1 MTPSQRRIY
10 LTGALAARDY
20 LCRTQADLRIHRQF
34 RSDTLRWALAH
45 ASAHPPE
52 YRAGF
57 LDGIGAFVSMVLEGC
72 QVNPET
78 WEVLTA
84 VEQAGERQ

>member
-1 MTPSQRRIY
+1 MTPTQRRHY

-20 LCRTQADLRIHRQF
+20 LRRTQADLRIHRQLKP
-34 RSDTLRWALAH
+34 DALRWALAH
-45 ASAHPPE
+45 AAKHPPE

-72 QVNPET
+72 QINPDT
-78 WEVLTA
+78 WEVLAA
-84 VEQAGERQ
+84 VERVGESQ

>member
-1 MTPSQRRIY
+1 MTPSQRRTY
-10 LTGALAARDY
+10 LTGALAARDN
-20 LCRTQADLRIHRQF
+20 LSRTQADLRIHRQF
-34 RSDTLRWALAH
+34 RADTLRWALAY
-45 ASAHPPE
+45 AVGHPPE

-78 WEVLTA
+78 WEVLSA
-84 VEQAGERQ
+84 VERAGERQ

>member
-1 MTPSQRRIY
+1 MTPTKRRIY
-10 LTGALAARDY
+10 LTGALAARDD
-20 LCRTQADLRIHRQF
+20 LSRTQADLRMHRQF
-34 RSDTLRWALAH
+34 QPDTLRWALAH
-45 ASAHPPE
+45 TSTRAPE

-57 LDGIGAFVSMVLEGC
+57 LDAIGAFVSMVLEGC

-84 VEQAGERQ
+84 LERAGESR

>member
-1 MTPSQRRIY
+1 MTPAKRRIY

-20 LCRTQADLRIHRQF
+20 LCRTQTDLRVHQHSRP
-34 RSDTLRWALAH
+34 DTLRWDLAY
-45 ASAHPPE
+45 ASSHPPE
-52 YRAGF
+52 WRLGF
-57 LDGIGAFVSMVLEGC
+57 LDAIGAFVSMVLEGC

-84 VEQAGERQ
+84 VERAGESR

>member
-1 MTPSQRRIY
+1 MTPSQRRTY

-20 LCRTQADLRIHRQF
+20 LCRTQADLCTHRQF
-34 RSDTLRWALAH
+34 RPEALRWALAH
-45 ASAHPPE
+45 ASARPPE

-78 WEVLTA
+78 WEVLSA
-84 VEQAGERQ
+84 VERAGESQ

>member
-1 MTPSQRRIY
+1 MTPTQRRTY

-20 LCRTQADLRIHRQF
+20 LCRTQTDLRIQRQL
-34 RSDTLRWALAH
+34 RPDALRWALAH
-45 ASAHPPE
+45 ATKHPPE

-72 QVNPET
+72 QINPET
-78 WEVLTA
+78 WEVLSA
-84 VEQAGERQ
+84 IERAGESQ

>member
-1 MTPSQRRIY
+1 MTPTQRRTY

-20 LCRTQADLRIHRQF
+20 LRRTQADLRIHREL
-34 RSDTLRWALAH
+34 RPGTLRLALAH
-45 ASAHPPE
+45 TSIHAPE

-72 QVNPET
+72 QINPET

-84 VEQAGERQ
+84 IERAGESQ

>member
-1 MTPSQRRIY
+1 MTPSQRRTY

-20 LCRTQADLRIHRQF
+20 LCHTQANLRIHRQF
-34 RSDTLRWALAH
+34 HADTLRWALAH
-45 ASAHPPE
+45 TACRAPE
-52 YRAGF
+52 FRAGF
-57 LDGIGAFVSMVLEGC
+57 LDGIGAFVSMALEGC

-84 VEQAGERQ
+84 VERAGEGQ

>member
-1 MTPSQRRIY
+1 MTPSKRRIY
-10 LTGALAARDY
+10 LTGALAARDF
-20 LCRTQADLRIHRQF
+20 LCRTQSDLHRHQ
-34 RSDTLRWALAH
+34 RYEPNVLRWELAN
-45 ASAHPPE
+45 SGIHPPE

-57 LDGIGAFVSMVLEGC
+57 LDAIGAYVLMTLEDC

-84 VEQAGERQ
+84 VERAGESQ